1 MKAQVTLLL
10 RVFVTTMFSRA
21 HIILPHLKQSTRN
34 RNDLRA
40 RLFNHMSPTSH
51 DNAIE
56 TIFDFE
62 LPEGR
67 CVGVRLNK
75 SNEEQI
81 LQNWS
86 DPDHFVHSSLHPEEI
101 EFSIDNTIAVK
112 RSFLVGRLAMR
123 ASLREHL
130 HKPCLKDRHGRPIL
144 PKGYVGSISHKGC
157 VGVALSRNSDI
168 MTVGVDIERHLPRK
182 HSITRRVLTSVE
194 RNDLGSLEVVNV
206 CADQEVMLRF
216 SLKEA
221 IYKAVHPIINHYVGF
236 QEAEVTPFKNGT
248 AVVHWRLDRDTNMDQ
263 LGTVTAHWKKL
274 EEYFLTSASF
284 TPKVA

>member
-1 MKAQVTLLL
+1 M
-10 RVFVTTMFSRA
+10 
-21 HIILPHLKQSTRN
+21 KQSTRN

-40 RLFNHMSPTSH
+40 RLFTDMSPTSH
-51 DNAIE
+51 ENVE

-67 CVGVRLNK
+67 CIGVRLNEL
-75 SNEEQI
+75 NEEQI

-86 DPDHFVHSSLHPEEI
+86 DPDHFVRSSLHPDEV
-101 EFSIDNTIAVK
+101 EFSIENSIAFR

-123 ASLREHL
+123 ASLQDQR
-130 HKPCLKDRHGRPIL
+130 HKPCLKDRHGRPTL
-144 PKGYVGSISHKGC
+144 PEGYVGSISHKGS

-168 MTVGVDIERHLPRK
+168 MTVGVDIERLLPRK
-182 HSITRRVLTSVE
+182 RSVAKRILTKEE
-194 RNDLGSLEVVNV
+194 RNGLGSLEVVDIS
-206 CADQEVMLRF
+206 ADQEVMLRF

-248 AVVHWRLDRDTNMDQ
+248 AVVHWRLDRDTDMGQ
-263 LGTVTAHWKKL
+263 VGTVTAHWKKL
-274 EEYFLTSASF
+274 EEYFLTSASCS
-284 TPKVA
+284 PKAG